1 MNKVPKYNPFHRIW
15 LALIGIFTAIKRERH
30 LKVHIVL
37 SILFLIPLIFL
48 DITTTHA
55 WIMLILVIQL
65 IILELVNTAIEL
77 TVDLVTRK
85 FSYRAK
91 LAKDISS
98 GAVLLSAAVTASFAI
113 FIYSADM
120 YNFLIGVFIGS

>member
-15 LALIGIFTAIKRERH
+15 LALIGIFIAIKRERH